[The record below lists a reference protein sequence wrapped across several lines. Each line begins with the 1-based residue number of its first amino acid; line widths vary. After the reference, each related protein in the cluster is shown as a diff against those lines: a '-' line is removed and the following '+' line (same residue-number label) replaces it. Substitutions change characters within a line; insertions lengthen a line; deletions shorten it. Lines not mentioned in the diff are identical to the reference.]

1 MNTFFL
7 PGAYIIQ
14 SVSKKKLHPHF
25 LSFAQKFVQ
34 FWSPTKGHFKR
45 GKEIEKKFALWK
57 LENIPTTIFFLNI
70 LSVWEYIDGKK

>member
-34 FWSPTKGHFKR
+34 VEAQLKGTLK
-45 GKEIEKKFALWK
+45 GAKKSKKNLHYGNWK
-57 LENIPTTIFFLNI
+57 IYLQQFFF
-70 LSVWEYIDGKK
+70 

>member
-45 GKEIEKKFALWK
+45 GKEIEKKFAL
-57 LENIPTTIFFLNI
+57 
-70 LSVWEYIDGKK
+70 